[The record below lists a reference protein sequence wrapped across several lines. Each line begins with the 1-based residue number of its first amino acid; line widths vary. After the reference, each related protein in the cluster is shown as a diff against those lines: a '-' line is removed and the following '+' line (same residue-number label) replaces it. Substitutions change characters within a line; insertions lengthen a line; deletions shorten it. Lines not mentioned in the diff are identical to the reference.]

1 MISIVIPARDDDIQI
16 FTRTLESLN
25 NQKVKP
31 KEIILVDSS
40 SNNAVKTAFDEFDF
54 GKIKKIYKKIPPAF
68 AGKSTNHGLKAA
80 SSDFIGLL
88 DTKTLP
94 DQNWI
99 RDYLEFLKNKDIDVV
114 FGSTKFFASSS
125 FQNLVKDCSYGNDN
139 HETVPGTIFRKSIIN
154 KQYLFNENSR
164 SGYDIEWRARIKKEL
179 NFKNPDKEYISYE
192 TLSSNIKMLT
202 KKYFSYSFS
211 SALIDI
217 QSNQKEIYLSI
228 FLVLSL
234 LIVPRWNYLIGGWD
248 ANPLYIP
255 DIAKKY
261 LLAILVLFLLMAFQR
276 RLLKD
281 ESGSLSFKLV
291 KFTLVV
297 GTFYLIYNWNAIFAG
312 WIEDAIIYIPHITK
326 IFVSLVLLGSFISRG
341 IISPISKQVPISEIF
356 PFRFL
361 QLGALGIYLDLVK
374 FPGYVLGGILQIIR
388 TLRNLLRS

>member
-312 WIEDAIIYIPHITK
+312 WIEDAILYIPHITK

-341 IISPISKQVPISEIF
+341 IISPISKQVPISESF

>member
-1 MISIVIPARDDDIQI
+1 
-16 FTRTLESLN
+16 
-25 NQKVKP
+25 
-31 KEIILVDSS
+31 
-40 SNNAVKTAFDEFDF
+40 
-54 GKIKKIYKKIPPAF
+54 
-68 AGKSTNHGLKAA
+68 
-80 SSDFIGLL
+80 
-88 DTKTLP
+88 
-94 DQNWI
+94 
-99 RDYLEFLKNKDIDVV
+99 
-114 FGSTKFFASSS
+114 
-125 FQNLVKDCSYGNDN
+125 
-139 HETVPGTIFRKSIIN
+139 
-154 KQYLFNENSR
+154 
-164 SGYDIEWRARIKKEL
+164 
-179 NFKNPDKEYISYE
+179 
-192 TLSSNIKMLT
+192 MLT

-291 KFTLVV
+291 KYTLVD

-312 WIEDAIIYIPHITK
+312 WIEDAILYIPHITK

-341 IISPISKQVPISEIF
+341 IISPISKQVPISEFF

-361 QLGALGIYLDLVK
+361 QLGALGIYLDLVN